1 MQTPTNKAEVSAQ
14 PKEVSL
20 RDLAEIL
27 VKHFDFHEG
36 LYDVGVEFNIAVG
49 KVGTAPASVAPGAV
63 ISIGGVGISRVLKSG
78 PGTVDAAEV
87 NPLKPKRRQSVA
99 KG

>member
-1 MQTPTNKAEVSAQ
+1 MRAPVSNPEAPAQ
-14 PKEVSL
+14 PKEISL

-36 LYDVGVEFNIAVG
+36 LYDVGVKFNIAVG
-49 KVGTAPASVAPGAV
+49 QVGTTPTSVAPGAV
-63 ISIGGVGISRVLKSG
+63 ISIGGIGISRVPQSG

-87 NPLKPKRRQSVA
+87 NPLKPKRRQSMP